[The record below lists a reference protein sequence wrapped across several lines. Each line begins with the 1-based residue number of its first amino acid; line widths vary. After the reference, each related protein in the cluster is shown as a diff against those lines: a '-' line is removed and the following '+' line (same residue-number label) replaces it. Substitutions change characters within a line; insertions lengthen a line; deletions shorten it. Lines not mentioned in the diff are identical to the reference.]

1 MNTPHN
7 TDTRRGRRWTIA
19 VALAVTAAAAAY
31 ASAGPAL
38 HGHRGHTAM
47 SLDALTAH
55 IQKTIEEC
63 AGDAS
68 ADRKARIASIA
79 SAAIDELRP
88 AHDQFR
94 KDHARVHALMMAP
107 VLDRAAL
114 EQWRAAQIQDIDV
127 MSRRVLAA
135 AEDAADLLTPEQRA
149 SCAGRLGMPM
159 H

>member
-1 MNTPHN
+1 MNTSNN
-7 TDTRRGRRWTIA
+7 TDTRRMQRWTIA
-19 VALAVTAAAAAY
+19 AALALAAGAAAFAT
-31 ASAGPAL
+31 AGPAL
-38 HGHRGHTAM
+38 HGHRGHETM
-47 SLDALTAH
+47 SPEALKAH
-55 IQKTIEEC
+55 IDKAIEQC

-68 ADRKARIASIA
+68 PDQKVRLAAIA

-88 AHDQFR
+88 THDQFR

-114 EQWRAAQIQDIDV
+114 EQWRAAQIQYVDA

-149 SCAGRLGMPM
+149 RCAGRLGMPM

>member
-7 TDTRRGRRWTIA
+7 TETRRGRRWTIA

-47 SLDALTAH
+47 SLDALKAH

-79 SAAIDELRP
+79 SAAVDELRP

-114 EQWRAAQIQDIDV
+114 EQWRAAQIQSVDA
-127 MSRRVLAA
+127 MSRRVLMA

>member
-79 SAAIDELRP
+79 SAAVDELRP

-114 EQWRAAQIQDIDV
+114 EQWRTAQIQDIDA